1 MGLGFQRSP
10 VEVYELNYS
19 TGWGNYSCRESAV
32 TDAYL
37 DQALA
42 QTDVEASYEYW
53 KKAMWD
59 GTEGPAPQ
67 EMPPGLGSLTS
78 TICISSARVSW
89 LRRARR
95 SRMAMVGLC

>member
-1 MGLGFQRSP
+1 M
-10 VEVYELNYS
+10 YELNYS

-67 EMPPGLGSLTS
+67 GDASWAWLANVDHLYFKREGLVAPQGKAQPHGHGWSLLNNV
-78 TICISSARVSW
+78 ASW
-89 LRRARR
+89 TWK
-95 SRMAMVGLC
+95 